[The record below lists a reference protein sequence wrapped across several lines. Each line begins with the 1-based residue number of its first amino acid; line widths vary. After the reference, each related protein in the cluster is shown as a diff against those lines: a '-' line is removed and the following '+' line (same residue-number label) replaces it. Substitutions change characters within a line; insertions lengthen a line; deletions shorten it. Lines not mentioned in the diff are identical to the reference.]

1 MSARPAGATAEILK
15 AADLRFGQV
24 GIANVRVRNANPEAL
39 RAAIELRVQ
48 EAPALFERAPV
59 VMDLSFLSPQ
69 PDDGAVRALLDAVR
83 DAGLLPV
90 GLAYGDEATDALA
103 RRLGLP
109 LIAKFRAVYERAERE
124 HPASAQDV
132 RATTDAAPVAQAA
145 AQSAVQ
151 PFAQSAVQPF
161 ATGADEPATALQH
174 HQPVRTGQQVYAQGC
189 DLVVVGA
196 VANGA
201 EVLADGNI
209 HVYGA
214 LRGRAFAGALG
225 DTNTR
230 IFCSEFRAEI
240 VSIAGHYR
248 VFEDLPREFA
258 GRAVQIRLE
267 QDKLQITLL

>member
-1 MSARPAGATAEILK
+1 VSARPSGASAEVLE

-24 GIANVRVRNANPEAL
+24 GIANVRVRSNDPAAL
-39 RAAIELRVQ
+39 RAAIEVRVR

-59 VMDLSFLSPQ
+59 VVDLSFLSPQ
-69 PDDGAVRALLDAVR
+69 PGDDAVRALLDAVR
-83 DAGLLPV
+83 GAGMLPV
-90 GLAYGDEATDALA
+90 GLAYGDDATDELS

-109 LIAKFRAVYERAERE
+109 LIAKFRAQYERAERA
-124 HPASAQDV
+124 ASNDE
-132 RATTDAAPVAQAA
+132 AAPRVEASTQAA
-145 AQSAVQ
+145 PPAIA
-151 PFAQSAVQPF
+151 
-161 ATGADEPATALQH
+161 EPVTALQH

-214 LRGRAFAGALG
+214 LRGRAFGGALG
-225 DTNTR
+225 DKHAR
-230 IFCSEFRAEI
+230 IFCGEFRAEI

-248 VFEDLPREFA
+248 VFEELPKEYA
-258 GRAVQIRLE
+258 GKAVQIRLE
-267 QDKLQITLL
+267 QDKLQITRL

>member
-1 MSARPAGATAEILK
+1 VSARPGGASAEVLE

-24 GIANVRVRNANPEAL
+24 GIANVRVRNAEPAAL
-39 RAAIELRVQ
+39 RAAIEARVR

-59 VMDLSFLSPQ
+59 VVDLSFLSPQ
-69 PDDGAVRALLDAVR
+69 PDDDAVRALLDAVR
-83 DAGLLPV
+83 GAGMSPV
-90 GLAYGDEATDALA
+90 GLAYGDDSMDALA

-109 LIAKFRAVYERAERE
+109 LIAKFRAAYERPERQG
-124 HPASAQDV
+124 PADGHDDPVVADAKQ
-132 RATTDAAPVAQAA
+132 AAPSAA
-145 AQSAVQ
+145 TQ
-151 PFAQSAVQPF
+151 PV
-161 ATGADEPATALQH
+161 EPAAALQH
-174 HQPVRTGQQVYAQGC
+174 QQPVRTGQQVYAQGC

-225 DTNTR
+225 DKATR

-248 VFEDLPREFA
+248 VFEELPKEFA
-258 GRAVQIRLE
+258 GRAVQIHLD
-267 QDKLQITLL
+267 QDRLQIARL

>member
-1 MSARPAGATAEILK
+1 VSARPSGASAEILE

-24 GIANVRVRNANPEAL
+24 GIANVRVRSIDPEAL
-39 RAAIELRVQ
+39 RAAIEVRVH

-59 VMDLSFLSPQ
+59 VVDLSFLSPQ
-69 PDDGAVRALLDAVR
+69 PGDDAVRALLDAVR
-83 DAGLLPV
+83 GAGMLPV
-90 GLAYGDEATDALA
+90 GLAYGDDATDELS

-109 LIAKFRAVYERAERE
+109 LIAKFRAQYERAERA
-124 HPASAQDV
+124 ASNDE
-132 RATTDAAPVAQAA
+132 AAPRVEASTQAA
-145 AQSAVQ
+145 PPAIA
-151 PFAQSAVQPF
+151 
-161 ATGADEPATALQH
+161 EPVTALQH

-214 LRGRAFAGALG
+214 LRGRAFGGALG
-225 DTNTR
+225 DKHAR
-230 IFCSEFRAEI
+230 IFCGEFRAEI

-248 VFEDLPREFA
+248 VFEELPKEYA
-258 GRAVQIRLE
+258 GKAVQIRLE
-267 QDKLQITLL
+267 QDKLQITRL

>member
-1 MSARPAGATAEILK
+1 MSARPSGASAEILE

-24 GIANVRVRNANPEAL
+24 GIANVRVRNNDPAAL
-39 RAAIELRVQ
+39 RAAIEVRVH

-59 VMDLSFLSPQ
+59 VVDLSFLSPQ
-69 PDDGAVRALLDAVR
+69 PDDDAVRALLDAVR
-83 DAGLLPV
+83 DAGMLPV
-90 GLAYGDEATDALA
+90 GLAYGDDATDELS

-109 LIAKFRAVYERAERE
+109 LIAKFRAQYERVERA
-124 HPASAQDV
+124 ASNDE
-132 RATTDAAPVAQAA
+132 AAPRAAASSQAA
-145 AQSAVQ
+145 PPAPA
-151 PFAQSAVQPF
+151 
-161 ATGADEPATALQH
+161 EPLTALQH

-209 HVYGA
+209 HVYGS

-225 DTNTR
+225 DKHAR
-230 IFCSEFRAEI
+230 IFCGEFRAEI

-248 VFEDLPREFA
+248 VFEELPKEYA
-258 GRAVQIRLE
+258 GKAVQIRLE
-267 QDKLQITLL
+267 QDKLQIARL

>member
-1 MSARPAGATAEILK
+1 ME

-24 GIANVRVRNANPEAL
+24 GIANVRVRNTEPAAL
-39 RAAIELRVQ
+39 RAAIEVRVR

-59 VMDLSFLSPQ
+59 VVDLSFLSPQ
-69 PDDGAVRALLDAVR
+69 PDDDAVRALLDAVR
-83 DAGLLPV
+83 DAGMLPV
-90 GLAYGDEATDALA
+90 GLAHGDDPTDALA

-109 LIAKFRAVYERAERE
+109 LIAKFRAAYERPERQGPAKGHNEPVAAGAAKAAQAE
-124 HPASAQDV
+124 PS
-132 RATTDAAPVAQAA
+132 ATTQTAGPTA
-145 AQSAVQ
+145 
-151 PFAQSAVQPF
+151 
-161 ATGADEPATALQH
+161 ALQH
-174 HQPVRTGQQVYAQGC
+174 LKPVRTGQQVYAQGC

-225 DTNTR
+225 DKATR

-248 VFEDLPREFA
+248 VFEELPKEFA
-258 GRAVQIRLE
+258 GRAVQIRLD
-267 QDKLQITLL
+267 QDRLQITRL

>member
-1 MSARPAGATAEILK
+1 MSARQAGASAAILE
-15 AADLRFGQV
+15 AADVRFGQV
-24 GIANVRVRNANPEAL
+24 GIANVRVRNADPEAL
-39 RAAIELRVQ
+39 RAAIEVRVQ

-59 VMDLSFLSPQ
+59 VVDLSFLSPQ
-69 PDDGAVRALLDAVR
+69 PEEDTVRAVLDAVR
-83 DAGLLPV
+83 GAGMLPV
-90 GLAYGDEATDALA
+90 GLAYGDDATDALA

-109 LIAKFRAVYERAERE
+109 LIAKFRAAYERAEKPVGADERAVS
-124 HPASAQDV
+124 ASN
-132 RATTDAAPVAQAA
+132 DAAPAA
-145 AQSAVQ
+145 PAS
-151 PFAQSAVQPF
+151 PEPS
-161 ATGADEPATALQH
+161 TGPATAMQH
-174 HQPVRTGQQVYAQGC
+174 HQPVRTGQQVYAQDC

-225 DTNTR
+225 DKSTR

-248 VFEDLPREFA
+248 VFEELPKEFA

-267 QDKLQITLL
+267 QDRLQITQL

>member
-1 MSARPAGATAEILK
+1 MSARPSGASAEVLE

-24 GIANVRVRNANPEAL
+24 GIANVRVRSNDPAAL
-39 RAAIELRVQ
+39 RAAIEVRVR

-59 VMDLSFLSPQ
+59 VVDLSFLSPQ
-69 PDDGAVRALLDAVR
+69 PDDDAVRALLDAVR
-83 DAGLLPV
+83 GAGMLPV
-90 GLAYGDEATDALA
+90 GLAYGDDATDELS

-109 LIAKFRAVYERAERE
+109 LIAKFRAQYERAERA
-124 HPASAQDV
+124 ASNDE
-132 RATTDAAPVAQAA
+132 AAPRVEASTQAA
-145 AQSAVQ
+145 PPVTA
-151 PFAQSAVQPF
+151 
-161 ATGADEPATALQH
+161 EPVTALQH

-209 HVYGA
+209 HVYGS

-225 DTNTR
+225 DKNAR
-230 IFCSEFRAEI
+230 IFCGEFRAEI

-248 VFEDLPREFA
+248 VFEELPKEYA
-258 GRAVQIRLE
+258 GKAVQIRLE
-267 QDKLQITLL
+267 QDKLQITRL